1 MKPIIG
7 ITGNETRKTDTAFL
21 DTSVLRTFASK
32 SLSQIVIDK
41 GGLPFIMPIA
51 APNLAADYIGQIDK
65 LIITGG
71 QNVSPSLYGQEQ
83 TIMSTDYHLQRDLF
97 EVALIQEA
105 MAQGK
110 PIFGICRGLQIINVA
125 LGGSLLQDVPNH
137 WQAERN
143 EERTQEIEIDPISD
157 LAFIYSSKT
166 KVNTFHRQAI
176 DCLGKGLT
184 VVARD
189 SKDQTIEAIIGKH
202 HPILGVQWHPELS
215 MPYSPEDEKLFE
227 FVLQSL

>member
-41 GGLPFIMPIA
+41 GGLPLIMPIA
-51 APNLAADYIGQIDK
+51 VPDLATDYIDQIDK

-83 TIMSTDYHLQRDLF
+83 TIKSTDYHLQRDLF

-125 LGGSLLQDVPNH
+125 LGGSLLQDIPNH

-143 EERTQEIEIDPISD
+143 EERTQEIEIEPISD

-176 DCLGKGLT
+176 DRLGKGLT

-189 SKDQTIEAIIGKH
+189 RKDQTIEAIIGKH
-202 HPILGVQWHPELS
+202 HPILGVQWHPELL
-215 MPYSPEDEKLFE
+215 MPSSPEDEKLFE

>member
-41 GGLPFIMPIA
+41 GGLPLIMPIA
-51 APNLAADYIGQIDK
+51 APDLAIDYIDQIDK

-83 TIMSTDYHLQRDLF
+83 TIKSTDYHLQRDLF

-125 LGGSLLQDVPNH
+125 LGGSFFQHFTLGSLQTRFACQDTTTCTTFVDIGV
-137 WQAERN
+137 EFLV
-143 EERTQEIEIDPISD
+143 T
-157 LAFIYSSKT
+157 T
-166 KVNTFHRQAI
+166 TFH
-176 DCLGKGLT
+176 
-184 VVARD
+184 
-189 SKDQTIEAIIGKH
+189 E
-202 HPILGVQWHPELS
+202 
-215 MPYSPEDEKLFE
+215 
-227 FVLQSL
+227 